1 MEQSFHYAAIAL
13 HPLTTLGFRLFR
25 EPLLL
30 DRYWIL
36 MLLPLVV
43 AISIVYKTLKVHTLS
58 QLPRQ
63 VAILVTQI
71 LVFMVL
77 VASALW
83 LVSELF

>member
-1 MEQSFHYAAIAL
+1 MEQSIDHVAFAL
-13 HPLTTLGFRLFR
+13 HPLTTLGFRLLYG
-25 EPLLL
+25 PLPL
-30 DRYWIL
+30 DRYQIF
-36 MLLPLVV
+36 MLLPLIV
-43 AISIVYKTLKVHTLS
+43 AISIVYKTIKVHNLS

-77 VASALW
+77 VTSALW